1 MDSTQD
7 VADWIRALRKRLG
20 LTQGQLAERLGVTF
34 VTVSRW
40 ENSQARPSRLSL
52 KALTAL
58 AETPSNPASSLTQAD
73 LLAIHERGTTYTAIS
88 AVPALDFRAES
99 ETVRLFV
106 EGERLRYGHLFSSTF
121 SVEVALIDPVPHQ
134 IVAVYQHML
143 AQPRLRFLLAD
154 DAGAGKTIMT
164 GLYVR
169 EMLNRRL
176 ITRVLIV
183 PPAGLVSNWKREMRT
198 LFSLHFQEVSGQDCR
213 LDNPFADGGSDL
225 VIVSLDTLAG
235 DRAFE
240 RLADPETLPYDLVV
254 FDEAHKLSATR
265 NADLT
270 YETTD
275 RYKLAEL
282 LAGAEPLQ
290 ETRPPRRLPWH
301 AHHLLLLTA
310 TPHMGKEFPYYALW
324 RLLVP
329 NLLSTLEAFYKFPPE
344 SRSNHFLRRAKEEMV
359 RYDGQRIFP
368 TRESNTA
375 SYDFTELERK
385 LYEEMTSYICTYY
398 NRARMLNRSA
408 ARLAMSVLQRRA
420 ASSSW
425 ALLQSLER
433 RLGRLKEYIAAI
445 MANKLSEREM
455 QVQQDRLKVF
465 DIEDQMTGEEETAQD
480 GREQRDVA
488 EDQAMGATAATN
500 LAELQVEKLQVV
512 SLVELARRVYEAGE
526 DSKFE
531 KLRQIIQDEQFKGEK
546 LLIFTEH
553 RDTMDFLVRRL
564 EALGYTGEVAHI
576 HGGMPYPER
585 EAQVE
590 EFRTKCRFMVAT
602 DAAGEGINLQFCWIT
617 VNYDIP
623 WNPARIEQRF
633 GRIHRYKQTHDP
645 VVLVNIVANQT
656 REGQVLKTLLEKL
669 ERIRKELGSDKVFD
683 VIGRQFQGVSLSEII
698 MRAVVEDRDDEE
710 SRVLEDLLTVQ
721 QVTAIEERD
730 AKLRVGGDVA
740 CQLPALI
747 AQRERDQ
754 FNRLLP
760 GYVHRFLGKTAPRLG
775 IGIAGDLDNRFY
787 FERLPLPLALALEE
801 AAGGHRV
808 LLTVHKPEDDEDVL
822 FLRPGE
828 SFFDC
833 YSAYFCERVS
843 QDALRGA
850 TFVDPYAT
858 EPYFYHLAMVST
870 VRRSDPRFPEAF
882 GSDQVLEMRLVALT
896 QALDGEPK
904 ECPVELL
911 MVLRPATHVS
921 PLALPSHN
929 QVSQALIRAEAY
941 LRDAVAEP
949 MAKQRAKQLAALVK
963 SSETFVQAGFDYR
976 EAELLQSRTKLRER
990 AQAGDAAA
998 KGRLEV
1004 VKKKQRAI
1012 AAQRERALAVLHRE
1026 PELVDVG
1033 DVTLLA
1039 HALVLP
1045 STDPADR
1052 DRHDTEI
1059 ERIATQVSR
1068 TYEESF
1074 GARVYDVSTPELALQ
1089 AGLDKHPGFDLLSHR
1104 PGGEKRCIEVKGRRG
1119 VGDIELTDNEWPKA
1133 ANLRSQYWL
1142 YVVYDCAT
1150 ARPRLLRV
1158 QDPFQKLLVRA
1169 KGGVIIDEA
1178 SVFEAAEEETGT
1190 QKREAKQ

>member
-1 MDSTQD
+1 MDSTQNT
-7 VADWIRALRKRLG
+7 AEWIRALRKRLG
-20 LTQGQLAERLGVTF
+20 LTQGQLSERLGVTY

-58 AETPSNPASSLTQAD
+58 AETPSKSALTQAGPS
-73 LLAIHERGTTYTAIS
+73 AIHERGTTYIATS
-88 AVPALDFRAES
+88 TVPALDFRAES
-99 ETVRLFV
+99 EAVRLFV

-121 SVEVALIDPVPHQ
+121 SVEIALIDPVPHQ

-143 AQPRLRFLLAD
+143 SQPRLRFLLAD

-183 PPAGLVSNWKREMRT
+183 PPAGLVGNWKREMRT
-198 LFSLHFQEVSGQDCR
+198 LFSLHFREVSGQDCR
-213 LDNPFADGGSDL
+213 LDNPFADHGSDL

-235 DRAFE
+235 DKAFE
-240 RLADPETLPYDLVV
+240 RLANPETSPYDLVV

-270 YETTD
+270 YDTTD

-290 ETRPPRRLPWH
+290 ETRPPRRLPWQ

-344 SRSNHFLRRAKEEMV
+344 SRANHFLRRTKEEMV

-368 TRESNTA
+368 TRESNTV
-375 SYDFTELERK
+375 SYDFTESEGK
-385 LYEEMTSYICTYY
+385 LYEEMTSYIRTYY

-425 ALLQSLER
+425 ALLRSLER
-433 RLGRLKEYIAAI
+433 RLVRLEEYITAI
-445 MANKLSEREM
+445 IANKLSEREM
-455 QVQQDRLKVF
+455 QVQQERLKVF
-465 DIEDQMTGEEETAQD
+465 DIEDQMTGEEETAQE

-488 EDQAMGATAATN
+488 EDEAMAATTATN
-500 LAELQVEKLQVV
+500 LAELQVEKLQVL
-512 SLVELARRVYEAGE
+512 SLVELARRVFEAGE
-526 DSKFE
+526 ESKFE
-531 KLRQIIQDEQFKGEK
+531 KLRQIIQDERFKGEK

-590 EFRTKCRFMVAT
+590 EFRTRCRFMVAT
-602 DAAGEGINLQFCWIT
+602 DAAGEGINLQFCWTT

-645 VVLVNIVANQT
+645 VVLANIVANQT
-656 REGQVLKTLLEKL
+656 REGRVLKTLLEKL

-698 MRAVVEDRDDEE
+698 MRAVVEDRADEE
-710 SRVLEDLLTVQ
+710 SRAIEDLLTVQ
-721 QVTAIEERD
+721 QVRTIEESD
-730 AKLRVGGDVA
+730 AELRVGGDVA
-740 CQLPALI
+740 CELPALI
-747 AQRERDQ
+747 AQRGRDQ

-760 GYVHRFLGKTAPRLG
+760 GYVHRFLEKTAPRLG
-775 IGIAGDLDNRFY
+775 IGIAGDLANRFY

-801 AAGGHRV
+801 ATEGHRMP
-808 LLTVHKPEDDEDVL
+808 LTIYKPEDDEDVL

-858 EPYFYHLAMVST
+858 EPYLYHLAMVST
-870 VRRSDPRFPEAF
+870 VRRADPQFPEAF
-882 GSDQVLEMRLVALT
+882 GSDQVLEARLVALT
-896 QALDGEPK
+896 QALDGEPG

-911 MVLRPATHVS
+911 MILRPATHVT

-929 QVSQALIRAEAY
+929 QVDQALIRARTY
-941 LRDAVAEP
+941 LQDGVAQP
-949 MAKQRAKQLAALVK
+949 MARQQAEQLAALVK
-963 SSETFVQAGFDYR
+963 GSETFVQAGFDYQ
-976 EAELLQSRTKLRER
+976 EAELLQSRARLRGR

-998 KGRLEV
+998 RAGLET
-1004 VKKKQRAI
+1004 VKKKQHAI
-1012 AAQRERALAVLHRE
+1012 AAQRTRTLAVLHRE

-1033 DVTLLA
+1033 EITLLA

-1052 DRHDTEI
+1052 QRHDKEV
-1059 ERIATQVSR
+1059 ERIAMQVSR

-1074 GARVYDVSTPELALQ
+1074 GARVDDVSTPELAWQ
-1089 AGLDKHPGFDLLSHR
+1089 AGLDRHPGFDLLSHR
-1104 PGGEKRCIEVKGRRG
+1104 PGSEKRCIEVKGRRG

-1133 ANLRSQYWL
+1133 ANLRQEYWL

-1150 ARPRLLRV
+1150 TQPRLLRV

-1169 KGGVIIDEA
+1169 RGGVIIDES
-1178 SVFEAAEEETGT
+1178 SVFEAAE
-1190 QKREAKQ
+1190 